1 MSLQIPITA
10 YLDSTEL
17 RTEQAILIAKNEE
30 IARATEENEIR
41 TKEAFDNSLRAMRAS
56 YQMIGGIAQIM
67 GGSMGAIFSAIYG
80 VGFAAITMYQAIAAA
95 QFFIPG
101 MQIQSAL
108 MVMSL
113 ITALT
118 SLGGVMLGQTKL
130 SRNVSNLNQSLVGIS
145 GMISTFSI

>member
-1 MSLQIPITA
+1 M
-10 YLDSTEL
+10 
-17 RTEQAILIAKNEE
+17 
-30 IARATEENEIR
+30 
-41 TKEAFDNSLRAMRAS
+41 RAMRAS

-67 GGSMGAIFSAIYG
+67 GGSMGAIFSAVYG

-113 ITALT
+113 ITALA
-118 SLGGVMLGQTKL
+118 SLAGVMTGQTEL
-130 SRNVSNLNQSLVGIS
+130 SRQVSGLNQSLVGIGS
-145 GMISTFSI
+145 MIGAINF